1 MNFSTQAWKDI
12 GNIYDAILI
21 MPFLQELATGSLNKE
36 VFQHYIIQDA
46 IYLGEFSRVLAI
58 IAAKA
63 PRPEIQLQFA
73 DMAREAIAV
82 ERSLHEDFF
91 SEFGIAAEFA
101 LATEP
106 SPTCLGYTNF
116 LTAVAYRHNFAV
128 IVAAV
133 LPCFWIYS
141 EVGKHIYQK
150 ATANNP
156 YQKWLDTYVDED
168 FEASVKYTIDV
179 CDRAAKD
186 AAAVDL
192 KLMKQVF
199 YRASQYEWL
208 FWDSSY
214 RLERWQIGNKKSK
227 K

>member
-12 GNIYDAILI
+12 SDIYHAILS
-21 MPFLQELATGSLNKE
+21 MKFLRELEAGTLSKE

-58 IAAKA
+58 ISAKA
-63 PRPEIQLQFA
+63 PQPEIQLQFA
-73 DMAREAIAV
+73 NSAREAIAV

-91 SEFGIAAEFA
+91 AEFGIIAETA

-116 LTAVAYRHNFAV
+116 LTAVAYQHSFGV
-128 IVAAV
+128 IVAAI

-141 EVGKHIYQK
+141 EVGKYIYQRAAK
-150 ATANNP
+150 NNP
-156 YQKWLDTYVDED
+156 YQKWLDTYVDAD
-168 FEASVKYTIDV
+168 FEASVKYAIST
-179 CDRAAKD
+179 CDRAAEE
-186 AAAVDL
+186 ASPSDL
-192 KLMKQVF
+192 ALMQRVF

-208 FWDSSY
+208 FWDSAY
-214 RLERWQIGNKKSK
+214 RLERWEVE
-227 K
+227 